1 MKLISCKIN
10 SFGAL
15 KNFEYDF
22 SEGLNTVKQDNGWGK
37 STFASFIKAM
47 FYGLT
52 DGKKSVADNERVKF
66 RPWNSTERFGGS
78 VVFEWAGERYKIER
92 FFGGKAS
99 EDSVRLFDDRT
110 GKEFF
115 KTDNLGARIFGVDEE
130 GFLSTAYFS
139 QKDFEIKGNT
149 SLTAKYNEMCGGKD
163 EVKFDKAVARL
174 EARAKEFKARG
185 DKGLIADTKR
195 EIFAVNERIAKAKT
209 AGETAA
215 KLKEDAAVLRAETQ
229 TLKEKDAALRARAA
243 QAGRAEAAALKRAAY
258 KRAEEERA
266 RLTEELARAEEVLK
280 GNAADD
286 NTISSLKAC
295 IEDLERTREKRAM
308 AQEDLEKLINSRTAA
323 PETKPAGKTPV
334 IISAVIFLILACAG
348 AVLSFISIVPGIV
361 CIGLAA
367 VMLIVTIVLFVK
379 SRKSAPSATVA
390 YYAPLIEEKQAK
402 IHECEEI
409 ERQYETTLRAFLSKY
424 GAGEDYAAALEKIS
438 LAKDTRAR
446 AQKRIK
452 ELSAEIEELSKDK
465 EIFAAREEAGD
476 ADKIGKDLAAVA
488 EWYRAKAEALARAL
502 SAQREYEREAEEL
515 VDLENRKRELTEK
528 AAEYAAEYDITE
540 NTLEFLKKADENLKT
555 RYRAPLTESLN
566 KYLKNIEGGTLR
578 ANIDIDLKITVEGG
592 GAERDTDYFSKGY
605 RNLFDICKR
614 FALADVIFTK
624 ERPFLILDDPFCNLD
639 DNKLSAALELIRR
652 LQGEYQILYLV
663 CHESRRA

>member
-15 KNFEYDF
+15 KDFEYDF

-243 QAGRAEAAALKRAAY
+243 QAGRAEASRC
-258 KRAEEERA
+258 RCMRS
-266 RLTEELARAEEVLK
+266 
-280 GNAADD
+280 NA
-286 NTISSLKAC
+286 SGSL
-295 IEDLERTREKRAM
+295 D
-308 AQEDLEKLINSRTAA
+308 
-323 PETKPAGKTPV
+323 
-334 IISAVIFLILACAG
+334 
-348 AVLSFISIVPGIV
+348 
-361 CIGLAA
+361 
-367 VMLIVTIVLFVK
+367 
-379 SRKSAPSATVA
+379 VA
-390 YYAPLIEEKQAK
+390 
-402 IHECEEI
+402 
-409 ERQYETTLRAFLSKY
+409 
-424 GAGEDYAAALEKIS
+424 
-438 LAKDTRAR
+438 
-446 AQKRIK
+446 
-452 ELSAEIEELSKDK
+452 
-465 EIFAAREEAGD
+465 
-476 ADKIGKDLAAVA
+476 
-488 EWYRAKAEALARAL
+488 
-502 SAQREYEREAEEL
+502 
-515 VDLENRKRELTEK
+515 
-528 AAEYAAEYDITE
+528 
-540 NTLEFLKKADENLKT
+540 
-555 RYRAPLTESLN
+555 
-566 KYLKNIEGGTLR
+566 
-578 ANIDIDLKITVEGG
+578 
-592 GAERDTDYFSKGY
+592 
-605 RNLFDICKR
+605 
-614 FALADVIFTK
+614 
-624 ERPFLILDDPFCNLD
+624 
-639 DNKLSAALELIRR
+639 
-652 LQGEYQILYLV
+652 
-663 CHESRRA
+663 